1 MIAPPEELEARL
13 GYTFRDRTLLLR
25 ALTHTSL
32 VAEVPASA
40 EDGGPARRDNE
51 QLEFLGDA
59 ILGFLASEFVL
70 GLAPGSS
77 EGDLS
82 RLKAHLVSA
91 ARLYETALDLHLGDH
106 LRLGKGEELSGGRKK
121 KALLADA
128 VEAIIAAIYLDA
140 GPLRGLDACRALL
153 TRYLWNS
160 IPLEDLQ
167 QVRIPIDAKS
177 ALQELAQ
184 ARGLPV
190 PRYVIVGE
198 SGPEHAKRF
207 VVEARIGRD
216 FTAQA
221 ECSSKKGASQKAADL
236 LLERFRQA
244 ESAAPEAALQE
255 DAAGAAPAN

>member
-1 MIAPPEELEARL
+1 MPAPPEELETRL
-13 GYTFRDRTLLLR
+13 GYTFRDRALLLR

-32 VAEVPASA
+32 VAEVPAAA
-40 EDGGPARRDNE
+40 ESGVPAVRDNE
-51 QLEFLGDA
+51 QLEFLGDS
-59 ILGFLASEFVL
+59 ILGFLASEFVFN
-70 GLAPGSS
+70 LAPAAT

-91 ARLYETALDLHLGDH
+91 TRLHETALELQLGDY

-140 GPLRGLDACRALL
+140 GPERGLDACRSFL
-153 TRYLWNS
+153 TRYIWQT
-160 IPLEDLQ
+160 IPLADLQ
-167 QVRIPIDAKS
+167 QPRIPIDAKS

-184 ARGLPV
+184 ARGLPM
-190 PRYVIVGE
+190 PRYATVGE

-216 FTAQA
+216 LAAQA
-221 ECSSKKGASQKAADL
+221 ECSSKKGASQKAAEL
-236 LLERFRQA
+236 LLDRFRQS
-244 ESAAPEAALQE
+244 ESGPLEAGDAGGAPP
-255 DAAGAAPAN
+255 AG

>member
-1 MIAPPEELEARL
+1 MPAPPEELEQRL
-13 GYTFRDRTLLLR
+13 GYTFRDRSLLLR

-32 VAEVPASA
+32 VAEVIAS
-40 EDGGPARRDNE
+40 DNE
-51 QLEFLGDA
+51 QLEFLGDS

-70 GLAPGSS
+70 TLSPSSS

-91 ARLYETALDLHLGDH
+91 ARLHETALELQLGDH
-106 LRLGKGEELSGGRKK
+106 LLLGKGEELSGGRKK
-121 KALLADA
+121 KAILADA

-140 GPLRGLDACRALL
+140 GPREGLDACRSLL

-160 IPLEDLQ
+160 IPLEDLSQ
-167 QVRIPIDAKS
+167 PRIPIDAKS

-184 ARGLPV
+184 ARGLSV

-207 VVEARIGRD
+207 VVEARIGRE

-221 ECSSKKGASQKAADL
+221 ECSSKKGASQKAAEL
-236 LLERFRQA
+236 LLARFHQ
-244 ESAAPEAALQE
+244 SAAEAPPTAS
-255 DAAGAAPAN
+255 APAR

>member
-13 GYTFRDRTLLLR
+13 GYAFRDQALLLR

-32 VAEVPASA
+32 VAEVPASS
-40 EDGGPARRDNE
+40 DPGTPALRDNE

-70 GLAPGSS
+70 GLAPASS

-91 ARLYETALDLHLGDH
+91 ARLYETALDLALGDH

-140 GPLRGLDACRALL
+140 GPERGLDACRSFL
-153 TRYLWNS
+153 TRYLWNA
-160 IPLEDLQ
+160 IPLKDLQ
-167 QVRIPIDAKS
+167 QPRIPIDAKS

-184 ARGLPV
+184 ARGLPM
-190 PRYVIVGE
+190 PRYAIVAE

-207 VVEARIGRD
+207 VVEARIGRE

-221 ECSSKKGASQKAADL
+221 ECSSKKGASQKAAEIL
-236 LLERFRQA
+236 LDRFQQP
-244 ESAAPEAALQE
+244 AAADPEPDPAV
-255 DAAGAAPAN
+255 DPHPAG

>member
-1 MIAPPEELEARL
+1 MLAPPEELETRL
-13 GYTFRDRTLLLR
+13 GYTFRDRALLLR

-32 VAEVPASA
+32 IAEVPASSETGA
-40 EDGGPARRDNE
+40 PAVRDNE
-51 QLEFLGDA
+51 QLEFLGDS

-70 GLAPGSS
+70 SLSPASS

-91 ARLYETALDLHLGDH
+91 TRLHETALELQLGDY

-140 GPLRGLDACRALL
+140 GPERGLDACRSFL
-153 TRYLWNS
+153 TRYLWHT
-160 IPLEDLQ
+160 IPFEDLRQ
-167 QVRIPIDAKS
+167 PRIPIDAKS

-184 ARGLPV
+184 ARGLPM
-190 PRYVIVGE
+190 PRYAIVGE

-207 VVEARIGRD
+207 VVEARVGRD
-216 FTAQA
+216 LTAQA
-221 ECSSKKGASQKAADL
+221 ECSSKKGASQKAAEL
-236 LLERFRQA
+236 LLGRFRQS
-244 ESAAPEAALQE
+244 ESSQLEAGEAADTQ
-255 DAAGAAPAN
+255 PAS